1 MVPPL
6 VQIPLTKHSL
16 LCTNIHSARYRAH
29 PSDPTMLLQFRQ
41 QLRNVFCSVLLQ
53 TRTHRLLSVKRNL
66 TYFFP
71 SLPYNIYDSHHI
83 KRFKEFQAPNS
94 NTKLYPG
101 IISSVTFPSTTGS
114 SIPLTMSFTVFTPS
128 TTFSVTLS
136 A

>member
-6 VQIPLTKHSL
+6 VQTLLTKHSL

-29 PSDPTMLLQFRQ
+29 PSDPTMPLQFRQ

-71 SLPYNIYDSHHI
+71 SLPYYIYRNHHI
-83 KRFKEFQAPNS
+83 RRY
-94 NTKLYPG
+94 TKLQPLNNLTFFMPPG
-101 IISSVTFPSTTGS
+101 FAYHESVLQSLPPFSPSGYISCGTKIQQTKVKQW
-114 SIPLTMSFTVFTPS
+114 
-128 TTFSVTLS
+128 
-136 A
+136 